1 MAEPSESRSYREF
14 VTRSVNEV
22 QRGLK
27 LDSFHPGSKKRKV
40 HATLEAQQQKRP
52 NRGAAERVIESRFA
66 LGGDDASYLASGIAT
81 LWSTVGEA
89 RDANEAELGL
99 APASLY
105 APDAVNGIRK
115 GLLAALER
123 KNDEL
128 RREAPRSLPKL
139 LRALQVL
146 LEQIDVT
153 QTPGLKELL
162 ERGTVRTTEERTMLL
177 TFLMRMREL
186 LHPTQKDNLAQL
198 ILTKG
203 RGQITQLVDRF
214 EKEKAVLV
222 AEHERRFAEA
232 ERRFDERFEKEQRL
246 SGVRC
251 TRRVGVEVEHA
262 RNLWKRNNELN
273 GLLAQCE
280 ERLRARGA
288 PPGDSSTDGAP
299 AAQDDPNVLAQAA
312 ATVAGLES
320 LRRQEQAVQDAEI
333 AANPAAADALQ
344 SLAQPQPQPQQQQQQ
359 AAQDAE
365 IAANPAAEAA
375 LQGIAQPQQPQQQV
389 AQDAEIAANPEA
401 AGALQ
406 GILGAMP
413 SAVQRGVDFVTRGM
427 QAVAD
432 AGPATTHTPG
442 TTPPPSPP
450 RSPPPPPPGPPPDDD
465 SVSVAIGRETDFAAW
480 QQQARATRD
489 ALELR
494 VDTLAQQLK
503 DIQAV
508 VEADRRSMSR
518 QLEAA
523 INTQDNKLD
532 ALQKLVTGRS
542 ALLTQLRA
550 QLSKSQ
556 KAHEELKARHAAQL
570 DGLEKGVT
578 TLEEAQRAFI
588 EDVPKLIADL
598 RAQIDART
606 ADAEGIK
613 KALVGLDSD
622 VQAKAAKAVEL
633 QESNQ
638 ELNELKA
645 KLAALEL
652 AQDKA
657 KAGIIQETRTAL
669 MAEVAKLRA
678 EEEARAVAAEAAYK
692 IERLH
697 ELQRVEK
704 ELEAVQGAVK
714 KLEAGAASADVV
726 ETLRKDFGRLSGDF
740 APRQQAID
748 LNTTAMVRVK
758 AEMGKLQSALQELK
772 ALEKSNYQKM
782 IGAVAA
788 AEGKATELE
797 SQVLELGK
805 KIAQL
810 KGDDADDDQTMTNLW
825 SELNLL
831 RKAAAERDEKLARI
845 AREHEAL
852 MEAKA
857 LAGGADNDKRFGEIK
872 RVLRELGEKVDKL
885 ADNQRTLQS
894 YMAFDDQY
902 ESSDFM
908 AHLMEFADQD
918 DDSEIKQDLR
928 EMYQKFRVMLKEPE
942 TYEEKMAA
950 DLLNASIAEYEAVL
964 AKARTEWEYKEQSGE
979 EARKKAKAAVIKELT
994 MLGENQVR
1002 LIKEWMRRPES
1013 NLAQFQNATL
1023 EEYEKAMLI
1032 WMGDGFA
1039 HTRQKLENRF
1049 PDDNHDASY
1058 DGFIGASSS
1067 DAWTVPFAVYRGL
1080 VGQRGPTEP
1089 ACASECPT
1097 DALLPY
1103 NAPNLDAF
1111 VRHALPV
1118 KRMLAHSPDPTEE
1131 DVAEALKGCA
1141 PHAADSPA
1149 DVGEALALLQDD
1161 FAITGVAPASE
1172 LEPKRCGVEVPHEV
1186 RWLPQGPRAGT
1197 MCRVAVL
1204 EHAAARCAQV
1214 ANQADVAPE
1223 VARAL
1228 RDAALSLK
1236 LQQLAPLYAL
1246 NEAAEFADA
1255 PHPLGTKTKL
1265 VTRPCAIVRGT
1276 LSFPTD
1282 AGIARAPE
1290 EGAEKRD
1297 ADLSKA
1303 MNELAVPTAT
1313 LRNRLRRSGE
1323 PANVYVAPSPD
1334 ALGFHPAPTSATGAD
1349 SSTVI
1354 GATAASEGRVAR
1366 EANAARV
1373 YASLASEAVTQSDY
1387 GPAMWRRVV
1396 NRAIV
1401 AAAAIQPTSEF
1412 SGTYGQTAA
1421 DAVRGVQR
1429 NSSAPCVSPDVVSA
1443 FLDANKS
1450 DTDGAGAVTARSRR
1464 HGLWTEMLR
1473 HLAISQDRLWVF
1485 VRLMSGGI
1493 GGDVQE
1499 VITMADAATLKAAKA
1514 IQDQRV
1520 EIAKRVSDMQ
1530 SKIVETVVASMLKKS
1545 EMTMSLEDDTVAVI
1559 DAEAKKK
1566 LQELASGTSGRPFF
1580 EANVALKNLTERNEN
1595 PPRLQDVLNSLA
1607 NVGAHM
1613 QTTLEQSLAEPGAAS
1628 ASLVELSHPSNS
1640 YFVSMR
1646 PDAIAA
1652 IRSAHE
1658 MLNSEL
1664 GVVGGRRRLA
1674 LWELVEGGC
1683 QVLTHR
1689 FAELCGFLLVQ
1700 TRTSTGV
1707 SAMYV
1712 SAQSIHT
1719 NASQARVA
1727 LAKLV
1732 AAASAYI
1739 ARVSP
1744 PVFDAPDSQAERW
1757 RVLAAGERVT
1767 DLSITAQPRS
1777 VARAPLFAPI
1787 SSSGWVNIGGRR
1799 Y

>member
-123 KNDEL
+123 KNEEL
-128 RREAPRSLPKL
+128 HREAPRSLPKL

-186 LHPTQKDNLAQL
+186 LRPAQKDNLAQL

-203 RGQITQLVDRF
+203 RGQVTQLIDRF
-214 EKEKAVLV
+214 EKEKALLV
-222 AEHERRFAEA
+222 AEHERRVQELDDKLEGERANWSNFAT
-232 ERRFDERFEKEQRL
+232 EQIDRANKL
-246 SGVRC
+246 SV
-251 TRRVGVEVEHA
+251 
-262 RNLWKRNNELN
+262 
-273 GLLAQCE
+273 LLAQCK
-280 ERLRARGA
+280 ERLRAVGA
-288 PPGDSSTDGAP
+288 PPGASGTDDATT
-299 AAQDDPNVLAQAA
+299 QDDPNALAQATA
-312 ATVAGLES
+312 L
-320 LRRQEQAVQDAEI
+320 
-333 AANPAAADALQ
+333 ADAI
-344 SLAQPQPQPQQQQQQ
+344 AQQLRQQQ

-365 IAANPAAEAA
+365 IAANPAAAAA
-375 LQGIAQPQQPQQQV
+375 LQGVAQPQQQQQAV
-389 AQDAEIAANPEA
+389 QDAEIAANSA
-401 AGALQ
+401 AADALQ
-406 GILGAMP
+406 GILGGSADPNAPAPAPPTPASRWAQLRAGLGAALQGAQAM
-413 SAVQRGVDFVTRGM
+413 A
-427 QAVAD
+427 AA

-450 RSPPPPPPGPPPDDD
+450 RSPPGARPLPPPPPPDDD
-465 SVSVAIGRETDFAAW
+465 LVSVAIGRETKFAAW
-480 QQQARATRD
+480 QQQAQATRA

-494 VDTLAQQLK
+494 IAGLEQQLK
-503 DIQAV
+503 DMTAV
-508 VEADRRSMSR
+508 VEADRRSMS
-518 QLEAA
+518 ASFASA
-523 INTQDNKLD
+523 IVQQGNKLD
-532 ALQKLVTGRS
+532 ALRQFARNRS
-542 ALLTQLRA
+542 GVLDKVRKELTE
-550 QLSKSQ
+550 SK
-556 KAHEELKARHAAQL
+556 KAHEDLKKRHATQL

-578 TLEEAQRAFI
+578 DLAEAQRAFT
-588 EDVPKLIADL
+588 EDVPKLVTDL

-606 ADAEGIK
+606 ADADSIK
-613 KALVGLDSD
+613 TLLRTLDGD
-622 VQAKAAKAVEL
+622 VQVKAAKAVEL
-633 QESNQ
+633 QQTKQ
-638 ELNELKA
+638 EVAELKA
-645 KLAALEL
+645 GLTALEL
-652 AQDKA
+652 AQDSA
-657 KAGIIQETRTAL
+657 KGRILQEAKEAL
-669 MAEVAKLRA
+669 VAQVAELR
-678 EEEARAVAAEAAYK
+678 EEERKRAEAADTADT
-692 IERLH
+692 IGRLH
-697 ELQRVEK
+697 ELHKVEA
-704 ELEAVQGAVK
+704 ELAAVQAAVE
-714 KLEAGAASADVV
+714 KLEAGTTDAEVLATLERDVHRIDTNFATHLPSVNINTV
-726 ETLRKDFGRLSGDF
+726 EIQK
-740 APRQQAID
+740 
-748 LNTTAMVRVK
+748 VR
-758 AEMGKLQSALQELK
+758 AQMTNLQSALETLK
-772 ALEKSNYQKM
+772 TLEGSKYDEM
-782 IGAVAA
+782 IAVVAA
-788 AEGKATELE
+788 AEGKATALQAKVMNLFAE
-797 SQVLELGK
+797 VAK
-805 KIAQL
+805 L
-810 KGDDADDDQTMTNLW
+810 KGDDTDDATTVANLRTELDALRQAATARDQRVDQLALEQAALTTAQTLANGNHTHDERFGVIEKMLQ
-825 SELNLL
+825 ELG
-831 RKAAAERDEKLARI
+831 AEVKELAR
-845 AREHEAL
+845 
-852 MEAKA
+852 
-857 LAGGADNDKRFGEIK
+857 
-872 RVLRELGEKVDKL
+872 
-885 ADNQRTLQS
+885 NQQTLQLD
-894 YMAFDDQY
+894 MAFDDQY
-902 ESSDFM
+902 KTDDFVTHLFSFRKDADNDDES
-908 AHLMEFADQD
+908 EV
-918 DDSEIKQDLR
+918 KQDLR
-928 EMYQKFRVMLKEPE
+928 KMYQSFRSQMGEAEADAIEVAMEECKAAQQKVHHAWTHKDASGKTVREAAKASLLEEIDSMKAHHLQLLATWFKKTDLQSYVALETVSDYEHAMLEWIGEGFDDWKAYLDKAYPDSGE
-942 TYEEKMAA
+942 AA
-950 DLLNASIAEYEAVL
+950 DPCY
-964 AKARTEWEYKEQSGE
+964 TDF
-979 EARKKAKAAVIKELT
+979 
-994 MLGENQVR
+994 
-1002 LIKEWMRRPES
+1002 ES
-1013 NLAQFQNATL
+1013 
-1023 EEYEKAMLI
+1023 
-1032 WMGDGFA
+1032 
-1039 HTRQKLENRF
+1039 
-1049 PDDNHDASY
+1049 
-1058 DGFIGASSS
+1058 GASAS
-1067 DAWTVPFAVYRGL
+1067 DAWTVPYAVVRGL

-1103 NAPNLDAF
+1103 AAPNLDAF

-1118 KRMLAHSPDPTEE
+1118 KRLLAHSADPTEE

-1141 PHAADSPA
+1141 PHVADSPA

-1161 FAITGVAPASE
+1161 FAITGVVPASE
-1172 LEPKRCGVEVPHEV
+1172 LGPERCGVEVPHEV

-1204 EHAAARCAQV
+1204 EHAAARCTQV
-1214 ANQADVAPE
+1214 ANRADVAPE

-1228 RDAALSLK
+1228 RDAAVSLK

-1255 PHPLGTKTKL
+1255 PHPLGTETKL
-1265 VTRPCAIVRGT
+1265 VTRPCAVVRGT

-1282 AGIARAPE
+1282 AGIARAPKEKE
-1290 EGAEKRD
+1290 EAAKRD
-1297 ADLSKA
+1297 DDLSKA
-1303 MNELAVPTAT
+1303 MNALVVPTAT

-1334 ALGFHPAPTSATGAD
+1334 ALGFHHAPTKATGAAPD
-1349 SSTVI
+1349 PDY
-1354 GATAASEGRVAR
+1354 GAAAASEGRVAR

-1373 YASLASEAVTQSDY
+1373 YASRASEAVTQSDY

-1421 DAVRGVQR
+1421 EATRGVQR
-1429 NSSAPCVSPDVVSA
+1429 NAPCVSPDVVSA
-1443 FLDANKS
+1443 FLDTNKS
-1450 DTDGAGAVTARSRR
+1450 DTGGAGAVTAQTRR

-1473 HLAISQDRLWVF
+1473 HVAISQDRLWIF

-1499 VITMADAATLKAAKA
+1499 VITLANEATLRAAKA

-1545 EMTMSLEDDTVAVI
+1545 EMTMSLEDDSVAVI
-1559 DAEAKKK
+1559 DAEAKKQ
-1566 LQELASGTSGRPFF
+1566 LHELASGTSGRPFF
-1580 EANVALKNLTERNEN
+1580 EANVALKNLTEKNEN

-1607 NVGAHM
+1607 NVGAHL
-1613 QTTLEQSLAEPGAAS
+1613 QTTLEQSLAEPGATS

-1646 PDAIAA
+1646 PDAVAA

-1658 MLNSEL
+1658 TLNTEL
-1664 GVVGGRRRLA
+1664 GITGGRRRIA

-1683 QVLTHR
+1683 QVLTAR

-1700 TRTSTGV
+1700 TRVSTGV

-1712 SAQSIHT
+1712 SHHNIYT

-1732 AAASAYI
+1732 AAASAYG

-1744 PVFDAPDSQAERW
+1744 PAFDSFDSQGERW

-1767 DLSITAQPRS
+1767 DMSITATPRS
-1777 VARAPLFAPI
+1777 VAREPLFAPI

>member
-40 HATLEAQQQKRP
+40 HATITMQQQKRP

-123 KNDEL
+123 KNEEL
-128 RREAPRSLPKL
+128 RKEAPRSLPKL

-186 LHPTQKDNLAQL
+186 LRPTQKDNLAQL

-203 RGQITQLVDRF
+203 RGQVTQLIDRF
-214 EKEKAVLV
+214 EKEKALLV
-222 AEHERRFAEA
+222 AEHM
-232 ERRFDERFEKEQRL
+232 
-246 SGVRC
+246 
-251 TRRVGVEVEHA
+251 RRVQ
-262 RNLWKRNNELN
+262 ELDVKLEGERAN
-273 GLLAQCE
+273 WFNIATEQIDRANKLSGLLAQCK
-280 ERLRARGA
+280 ERLRAVGA
-288 PPGDSSTDGAP
+288 PPGASGTDDATT
-299 AAQDDPNVLAQAA
+299 QDDPNALAQATA
-312 ATVAGLES
+312 L
-320 LRRQEQAVQDAEI
+320 
-333 AANPAAADALQ
+333 ADAI
-344 SLAQPQPQPQQQQQQ
+344 AQQLRQQQ

-365 IAANPAAEAA
+365 IAANPAAAAA
-375 LQGIAQPQQPQQQV
+375 LEGVAQPQQQQQA
-389 AQDAEIAANPEA
+389 AQDAEIAANSA
-401 AGALQ
+401 AADALEGILGGSADPNAPAPAPPAPASRLAQLRAGLVAALQ
-406 GILGAMP
+406 GARAM
-413 SAVQRGVDFVTRGM
+413 A
-427 QAVAD
+427 AA
-432 AGPATTHTPG
+432 AGPPTTHTPG
-442 TTPPPSPP
+442 TSPPPSPP
-450 RSPPPPPPGPPPDDD
+450 GARPLPLPPEPDDD
-465 SVSVAIGRETDFAAW
+465 LVTVAIGRETNFAAW
-480 QQQARATRD
+480 QQQAQATRA

-494 VDTLAQQLK
+494 IADLEQQLK
-503 DIQAV
+503 DMSAV
-508 VEADRRSMSR
+508 VEADRRSMS
-518 QLEAA
+518 ASFANA
-523 INTQDNKLD
+523 IAQQGNKLD
-532 ALQKLVTGRS
+532 ALQGFARNRS
-542 ALLTQLRA
+542 GVLDTVRKE
-550 QLSKSQ
+550 LSESKQ
-556 KAHEELKARHAAQL
+556 AHDDLKTRHAAQL
-570 DGLEKGVT
+570 DGLKKGVAD
-578 TLEEAQRAFI
+578 LAEAQRAFT
-588 EDVPKLIADL
+588 EDVPKLVTEL
-598 RAQIDART
+598 RAQIEART
-606 ADAEGIK
+606 ADAESIK
-613 KALVGLDSD
+613 KVLRTLDGD
-622 VQAKAAKAVEL
+622 VQAKAAKKVEL
-633 QESNQ
+633 EQTKQEVA
-638 ELNELKA
+638 ELKA
-645 KLAALEL
+645 RTTALEL
-652 AQDKA
+652 AQDNA
-657 KAGIIQETRTAL
+657 KGGILQEAKEAL
-669 MAEVAKLRA
+669 VAQVAELR
-678 EEEARAVAAEAAYK
+678 EEERRRAEAADTADT

-697 ELQRVEK
+697 ELEKVEA
-704 ELEAVQGAVK
+704 ELKAVQEAVKQ
-714 KLEAGAASADVV
+714 LEAGAADAQVI
-726 ETLRKDFGRLSGDF
+726 ETLRQDVGRIDGNF
-740 APRQQAID
+740 AAAKPSID
-748 LNTTAMVRVK
+748 TNTLEIERIQT
-758 AEMGKLQSALQELK
+758 EMGNLQSALQNLG
-772 ALEKSNYQKM
+772 ALEESKFREM

-788 AEGKATELE
+788 ARTEATELQGKVM
-797 SQVLELGK
+797 SLFAQVAK
-805 KIAQL
+805 L
-810 KGDDADDDQTMTNLW
+810 KGDDTDDPESVANLRA
-825 SELNLL
+825 ELDAL
-831 RKAAAERDEKLARI
+831 RQAAVARDEKLNQI
-845 AREHEAL
+845 AAEHAAL
-852 MEAKA
+852 TTAQGS
-857 LAGGADNDKRFGEIK
+857 AGGANDDARLGKIEQM
-872 RVLRELGEKVDKL
+872 LRELGEKVNEL
-885 ADNQRTLQS
+885 ARNQWTLQTD
-894 YMAFDDQY
+894 MRFDEQY
-902 ESSDFM
+902 KTDDFVTQM
-908 AHLMEFADQD
+908 LTYEDADD
-918 DDSEIKQDLR
+918 HSEMKQDLR
-928 EMYQKFRVMLKEPE
+928 EMYQSFRDSLGEAE
-942 TYEEKMAA
+942 ADTIEATIEEFKATVSMVH
-950 DLLNASIAEYEAVL
+950 NA
-964 AKARTEWEYKEQSGE
+964 WEHKDQSGE
-979 EARKKAKAAVIKELT
+979 KERGDDKAKLLETIEEMKATQLRLLT
-994 MLGENQVR
+994 DWL
-1002 LIKEWMRRPES
+1002 KAT
-1013 NLAQFQNATL
+1013 NLEIHYGNATASQ
-1023 EEYEKAMLI
+1023 YKDAMLEWI
-1032 WMGDGFA
+1032 GESF
-1039 HTRQKLENRF
+1039 NRF
-1049 PDDNHDASY
+1049 TNRLNAKYPDNDAYTPDFQLLS
-1058 DGFIGASSS
+1058 GVQASA
-1067 DAWTVPFAVYRGL
+1067 DAWTVPYAVFRGL

-1103 NAPNLDAF
+1103 AAPNLDAF

-1141 PHAADSPA
+1141 PHVAHSPA

-1172 LEPKRCGVEVPHEV
+1172 LDTKRCGVEVPHEV

-1204 EHAAARCAQV
+1204 EHAVARCTQV
-1214 ANQADVAPE
+1214 ANRADVAPE
-1223 VARAL
+1223 VACAL
-1228 RDAALSLK
+1228 RDAAVSLK

-1255 PHPLGTKTKL
+1255 PHPLGTGTKL
-1265 VTRPCAIVRGT
+1265 VTRPCAVVRGT

-1282 AGIARAPE
+1282 AGVALAPKE
-1290 EGAEKRD
+1290 KEGAAKRD
-1297 ADLSKA
+1297 DDLSKA

-1313 LRNRLRRSGE
+1313 LRNRLRRSGQ

-1334 ALGFHPAPTSATGAD
+1334 ALGFHPAPTKATGAAPNPD
-1349 SSTVI
+1349 Y
-1354 GATAASEGRVAR
+1354 GAAAASEGRVAR
-1366 EANAARV
+1366 EANAARAA
-1373 YASLASEAVTQSDY
+1373 ASRASEAVTQSDY

-1421 DAVRGVQR
+1421 ETAQGVQR
-1429 NSSAPCVSPDVVSA
+1429 NVPCVSPDVVSA
-1443 FLDANKS
+1443 FLDANKP
-1450 DTDGAGAVTARSRR
+1450 DTGGAGAVTALTRR

-1473 HLAISQDRLWVF
+1473 HVAISQDRLWIF

-1499 VITMADAATLKAAKA
+1499 VITMANEATLKAAKA

-1545 EMTMSLEDDTVAVI
+1545 EMTMSLEDDSVAVI
-1559 DAEAKKK
+1559 DAEAKKQ
-1566 LQELASGTSGRPFF
+1566 LHELASGTSGRPFF
-1580 EANVALKNLTERNEN
+1580 EANVALKNLTEKNEN

-1607 NVGAHM
+1607 NVGAHL
-1613 QTTLEQSLAEPGAAS
+1613 QTTLEQSLAEPGVTS

-1646 PDAIAA
+1646 PDAVAA

-1658 MLNSEL
+1658 RLNTEL
-1664 GVVGGRRRLA
+1664 GVVGGHRRIA

-1683 QVLTHR
+1683 QVLTAR

-1700 TRTSTGV
+1700 TRVSTGV

-1712 SAQSIHT
+1712 SHHNIYT

-1732 AAASAYI
+1732 AAASAYG

-1744 PVFDAPDSQAERW
+1744 PAFDSFDSQEERW

-1767 DLSITAQPRS
+1767 DMSITARPRS
-1777 VARAPLFAPI
+1777 VAREPLFAPI